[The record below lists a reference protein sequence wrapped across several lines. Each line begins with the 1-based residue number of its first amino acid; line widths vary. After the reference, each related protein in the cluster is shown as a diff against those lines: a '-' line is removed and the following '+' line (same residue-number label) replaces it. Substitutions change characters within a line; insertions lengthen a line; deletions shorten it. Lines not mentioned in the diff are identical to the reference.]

1 MHQLAS
7 DFAKEDQETQGGLQK
22 ESVLQ
27 KRLFEQ
33 AQKYAHDAEEEEEIA
48 KKLSMEL
55 QIHSSKA

>member
-1 MHQLAS
+1 MRQMHQLAS

-33 AQKYAHDAEEEEEIA
+33 A
-48 KKLSMEL
+48 
-55 QIHSSKA
+55 